1 MRITKEQA
9 QENRERVI
17 DTASELFRAHGFDGI
32 GVADVMKEAGFT
44 HGGFYNHF
52 DSKEALAAEATRRA
66 FERTANH
73 RERARDLEELLAGY
87 LSRANRR
94 APAKGCP
101 AAALGS
107 EAGRQPDRVKA
118 EFAQGIEGM
127 IASVQQRLDRRG
139 LSEDE
144 ARRRALG
151 IVATMAGALSLARA
165 VPDGHPL
172 ADEILSA
179 GLEACRAASLVGAAP
194 PAKSTRRR

>member
-9 QENRERVI
+9 EENRERVI
-17 DTASELFRAHGFDGI
+17 DTASELFRAHGFGGV

-66 FERTANH
+66 FERMASH
-73 RERARDLEELLAGY
+73 REQAGDLEEMLTNY
-87 LSRANRR
+87 LSRASRK
-94 APAKGCP
+94 APARSCP

-118 EFAQGIEGM
+118 EFARGIEGM
-127 IASVQQRLDRRG
+127 IASVQQRLDFRG
-139 LSEDE
+139 LTEAE
-144 ARRRALG
+144 ARRRAVG

-165 VPDGHPL
+165 VPDGNPL
-172 ADEILSA
+172 ADEILAA
-179 GLEACRAASLVGAAP
+179 GLDACLAEAGR
-194 PAKSTRRR
+194 PAKSTQRR